1 MKISV
6 IIPTC
11 NRVAD
16 LERCL
21 ERLVPQVAKLDG
33 CEVIV
38 TDDGDV
44 ESTRARLAEKFP
56 AVVWTQGPRRGPAAN
71 RNHGA
76 ELGRGK
82 WLVFL
87 DDDCVPT
94 EHFLRSYSEAV
105 DMEDDSELLFLEGA
119 TSQEEP
125 PSSLLWEA
133 PHNPCGGLLIS
144 CNFGISRTSYE
155 ASGRFDERFPFAC
168 FEDTEF
174 AARFMAKG
182 GQARFLPNAKVIHPL
197 RRRPSSI
204 KLARMWE
211 GRVIY
216 ARDQGASASR
226 ILFNLPWHVFRMQQ
240 VKLGKQPGL
249 RLKLYCLGLLLV
261 EWLWVVWLTPGWVAK
276 WSKRPRSP
284 FWKDHVSKHG
294 PVVKYGF

>member
-21 ERLVPQVAKLDG
+21 ERLLPQVANLDG

-44 ESTRARLAEKFP
+44 ESTRAQLAGKLP

-76 ELGRGK
+76 ELGCGK

-94 EHFLRSYSEAV
+94 EHFLRSYSEAI

-119 TSQEEP
+119 TSHEEP

-133 PHNPCGGLLIS
+133 PHNPCGDLLIS

-155 ASGRFDERFPFAC
+155 VSGRFDERFPFAC
-168 FEDTEF
+168 FEDSEF

-182 GQARFLPNAKVIHPL
+182 GRTKFLPNAKVIHPL

-216 ARDQGASASR
+216 ARDQGASGFR
-226 ILFNLPWHVFRMQQ
+226 ILWNLPWHVFRVIQSRFRNEKWTIDNFLAM
-240 VKLGKQPGL
+240 
-249 RLKLYCLGLLLV
+249 CLFAR
-261 EWLWVVWLTPGWVAK
+261 EWLIVLYLTPGWVAK
-276 WSKRPRSP
+276 WTRLPRSK
-284 FWKDHVSKHG
+284 FWADFVSQHG
-294 PVVKYGF
+294 PVAKYGF